1 MSPEFNFQARR
12 KNGELVGGELSAGG
26 RDEVA
31 KQLRERGM
39 YIVSIEQK
47 DAEKSGGLFGSLS
60 MDLEDIMVWKHGF
73 SISDLAHFSQQLSV
87 LIGAGIPLVSAL
99 GMMREQASDKHV
111 KEMLT
116 EVLSSVEAGEPFSAA
131 LRSHP
136 DYFPNLFVHLVKAGE
151 TGGVLDDV
159 LEELVDYY
167 RRRDKINKE
176 VRASLYYPVVIV
188 FVAFVAVFIL
198 MGFVLPTITEM
209 LLSFGGNMP
218 LPTKILIGVSN
229 FVASFWWAIIMAGI
243 FIILALRAYIKSPS
257 GKKKK
262 DRLLLKLPVIGD
274 LLMKIIIARFASTM
288 ALLLRSGVNIINALP
303 VIEDVV
309 NNDVYEEVLQ
319 ETRARVREGM
329 VMSEPLDK
337 SGEFPPMVIQMIKTG
352 EESGNL
358 EDMLNRTSDFYD
370 VEVQN
375 AIDGTISLIEPAM
388 IIIMAV
394 VVGSIV
400 VSILLPLFE
409 IYTSI

>member
-1 MSPEFNFQARR
+1 MSPEFNYQARR
-12 KNGELVGGELSAGG
+12 KNGDLVGGELNAGG

-39 YIVSIEQK
+39 YVVSIEAK
-47 DAEKSGGLFGSLS
+47 DAERSGGLFGSLS
-60 MDLEDIMVWKHGF
+60 MDLEDLMVWKHGF
-73 SISDLAHFSQQLSV
+73 KIADLAYFSQQLAV

-99 GMMREQASDKHV
+99 GMMREQASEKHV

-116 EVLSSVEAGEPFSAA
+116 EILSSVEAGEQFSSA
-131 LRSHP
+131 LRDHP
-136 DYFPNLFVHLVKAGE
+136 DYFPPLFVHLVKAGE

-159 LEELVDYY
+159 LAELVDYY

-176 VRASLYYPVVIV
+176 IKAALYYPVVIV
-188 FVAFVAVFIL
+188 VVAIVAVIVL
-198 MGFVLPTITEM
+198 MGFVLPTILNM
-209 LLSFGGNMP
+209 LLSFGGDMP
-218 LPTKILIGVSN
+218 LPTRILVGVSN
-229 FVASFWWAIIMAGI
+229 FIQSYWWVLILGG
-243 FIILALRAYIKSPS
+243 ILAFLGIRSYVKTPS
-257 GKKKK
+257 GKARK

-309 NNDVYEEVLQ
+309 NNDVYEKILQ
-319 ETRARVREGM
+319 ETRARVREGV

-358 EDMLNRTSDFYD
+358 EDMLNRLSDFYD
-370 VEVQN
+370 VEVEN
-375 AIDGTISLIEPAM
+375 AIDGSISLIEPVM
-388 IIIMAV
+388 IILMAF
-394 VVGSIV
+394 VVGGIV
-400 VSILLPLFE
+400 ISILLPLFE

>member
-1 MSPEFNFQARR
+1 MSPEFNYQARR
-12 KNGELVGGELSAGG
+12 KNGELVGGELNAGG

-31 KQLRERGM
+31 RQLRERGM

-47 DAEKSGGLFGSLS
+47 DAEESGGLFGSLS
-60 MDLEDIMVWKHGF
+60 MDLEDLMVWKHGF
-73 SISDLAHFSQQLSV
+73 KIADLAHFSQQLSV

-99 GMMREQASDKHV
+99 GMMKEQASEKHV

-116 EVLSSVEAGEPFSAA
+116 EVVNSVEAGEPFSAA
-131 LRSHP
+131 LKSHP
-136 DYFPNLFVHLVKAGE
+136 DYFPPLFLHLVKAGE
-151 TGGVLDDV
+151 TGGVLDDI

-176 VRASLYYPVVIV
+176 VKASLYYPVVIV
-188 FVAFVAVFIL
+188 FVAIVAVFIL
-198 MGFVLPTITEM
+198 MGFVLPTITDM
-209 LLSFGGNMP
+209 LLSFGGSMP

-229 FVASFWWAIIMAGI
+229 FIASFWWAIILAGI
-243 FIILALRAYIKSPS
+243 VFILGLRAYIKSPS

-309 NNDVYEEVLQ
+309 NNDVYEEILQ
-319 ETRARVREGM
+319 ETRARVREGV
-329 VMSEPLDK
+329 VMSEPLDN
-337 SGEFPPMVIQMIKTG
+337 SGEFPPMVIQMIRTG

-370 VEVQN
+370 IEVQN
-375 AIDGTISLIEPAM
+375 AIDGSISLIEPVM

-394 VVGSIV
+394 VVGSI
-400 VSILLPLFE
+400 
-409 IYTSI
+409 

>member
-1 MSPEFNFQARR
+1 MSPEFNYQARR
-12 KNGELVGGELSAGG
+12 KNGELVGGELNAGG

-31 KQLRERGM
+31 RQLRERGM

-47 DAEKSGGLFGSLS
+47 DVEESGGLFGGLNT
-60 MDLEDIMVWKHGF
+60 DLEDLMVWKHGF
-73 SISDLAHFSQQLSV
+73 KIADLAHFSQQLSV

-99 GMMREQASDKHV
+99 GMMKEQASDKHV

-116 EVLSSVEAGEPFSAA
+116 EVVNSVEAGEPFSAA
-131 LRSHP
+131 LRNHP

-176 VRASLYYPVVIV
+176 VKASLYYPVVIV
-188 FVAFVAVFIL
+188 LVAIVAVFIL
-198 MGFVLPTITEM
+198 MGFVLPTITDM
-209 LLSFGGNMP
+209 LTSFGGNMP
-218 LPTKILIGVSN
+218 LPTVILMGVSN
-229 FVASFWWAIIMAGI
+229 FIAGFWWAIILAGI
-243 FIILALRAYIKSPS
+243 VFILGLRAYIKSPS

-262 DRLLLKLPVIGD
+262 DRLLLKLPIIGD
-274 LLMKIIIARFASTM
+274 LMMKIIIARFASTM

-309 NNDVYEEVLQ
+309 NNDVYEEILQ
-319 ETRARVREGM
+319 ETRARVREGL

-337 SGEFPPMVIQMIKTG
+337 SGEFPPMVIQMIRTG